1 LIPDGGQRRSSS
13 PGTRVQLIPASLIA
27 LRDASCNAD
36 RVSIRCLIVDDN
48 RSFLGAAR
56 VLLEREGLAV
66 AGVATTSADA
76 RRQAATLHP
85 DIVLVDISLGKES
98 GLDLA
103 QRIAEDRRG
112 DDPVIVLISTQ
123 AEDDLVDLIAGS
135 AAAAFLPKADLS
147 ASAIHRIVDGRSS

>member
-1 LIPDGGQRRSSS
+1 VP
-13 PGTRVQLIPASLIA
+13 
-27 LRDASCNAD
+27 
-36 RVSIRCLIVDDN
+36 IRCLIVDDN
-48 RSFLGAAR
+48 ESFLDAAR
-56 VLLEREGLAV
+56 VLLQREGLIVEGVASTVDEGLRQAV
-66 AGVATTSADA
+66 ALRPNVA
-76 RRQAATLHP
+76 
-85 DIVLVDISLGKES
+85 LVDVFLGEES

-123 AEDDLVDLIAGS
+123 AEDDIVDLIAGS

>member
-1 LIPDGGQRRSSS
+1 M
-13 PGTRVQLIPASLIA
+13 
-27 LRDASCNAD
+27 
-36 RVSIRCLIVDDN
+36 SIRCLIVDDN

-103 QRIAEDRRG
+103 RRLVEDVDG
-112 DDPVIVLISTQ
+112 NSVVVLISTRS
-123 AEDDLVDLIAGS
+123 ADDVAHLIAAS
-135 AAAAFLPKADLS
+135 PAAGFLPKEELS
-147 ASAIHRIVDGRSS
+147 ANAIRRFVDDRSSGRRGT